1 MNQKAISN
9 SGSPDGC
16 EATGWGIDL
25 HIHTSFSPD
34 AHLPPEF
41 ACRAAEARDIKIIG
55 FADHAEFLK
64 KDEACIDL
72 YEGARIQAEISKLH
86 KMHENKLE
94 ILFGVEIG
102 YIPGK
107 ENQIKE
113 FLDSHPF
120 DYVIGSVHYVGEVLV
135 SRWTRQQELAG
146 KSFMPY
152 FEALLAATESGLFQI
167 LGHLDYVRKYMFS
180 PQRYARDEY
189 EGIIDKI
196 LDVASKSGLVL
207 EINTSGWRQATE
219 EPYPGEKILKKFA
232 EMGGKVT
239 VGSDAHKY
247 HEVGYGYKRACKLL
261 RRAGFSQ
268 IEVLRKG
275 QPQSLPL

>member
-1 MNQKAISN
+1 MNQDVIGN
-9 SGSPDGC
+9 SESPDGC

-34 AHLPPEF
+34 AHLPPEL

-55 FADHAEFLK
+55 FADHAEFLE
-64 KDEACIDL
+64 KDDAYIDL
-72 YEGARIQAEISKLH
+72 YDSAGIQAEISKLR
-86 KMHENKLE
+86 KMYKDKLE

-107 ENQIKE
+107 ESQIEE
-113 FLDSHPF
+113 FLDSYPF
-120 DYVIGSVHYVGEVLV
+120 DYSIGSVHYVDEVLV
-135 SRWTRQQELAG
+135 SRWTREQELAG

-152 FEALLAATESGLFQI
+152 FEALLAASESGLFQI

-189 EGIIDKI
+189 EGIIDRI
-196 LDVASKSGLVL
+196 LDAALKSGLVL
-207 EINTSGWRQATE
+207 EANTSGWRQATE
-219 EPYPGEKILKKFA
+219 EPYPGEKILKRFA
-232 EMGGKVT
+232 EIGGSVT
-239 VGSDAHKY
+239 IGSDAHKY
-247 HEVGYGYKRACKLL
+247 YEVGYGYRRACELL

-275 QPQSLPL
+275 SRQSLPL